1 MASGQLATDLVRDV
15 SELADGIGLDIVESE
30 PGLVTQSGGT
40 LEVRAQLRLRARYT
54 QIVELLDRF
63 AQQRALVRIERLMV
77 SPGEGETVD
86 VELHVAS
93 VLLKRGVTTP

>member
-1 MASGQLATDLVRDV
+1 
-15 SELADGIGLDIVESE
+15 
-30 PGLVTQSGGT
+30 
-40 LEVRAQLRLRARYT
+40 
-54 QIVELLDRF
+54 VELLDRF

-93 VLLKRGVTTP
+93 VLLKRGATTP